1 MSQSLETSTQAPTI
15 PAVTGGGTKTD
26 GSGTTTETGTATT
39 DEAVLY
45 DGNIVEYTSFDDM
58 NLKLKLL
65 RGIYA
70 YGFEKPSPIQSRAIV
85 PILSK
90 QDVIGQAQSGTG
102 KTGTFLI
109 SALQRIDEN
118 LKHPQALILA
128 PTRELSQQIFGVL
141 ENLSSFMDVKSML
154 LIGGNS
160 RRDDIQALNDI
171 PRQILVGTPGRV
183 YDMLKNMSVSSK
195 DFKMFILDEA
205 DEMLS
210 RGFEDQIYEIF
221 QYIPR
226 TCQTVLMSATMPPE
240 ALKMTEKFMEEPIKI
255 LVQNEELTLE
265 GIRQFFIS
273 IDKEAWKLET
283 LIDIYSKI
291 SIAQSIIYCNTK
303 RTADWLV
310 EQLKDREYAV
320 KCIHSNMKSD
330 ERKDV
335 MKEFRE
341 GNLRV
346 IIATDIISRGID
358 VQQVSI
364 VINYDIPPLK
374 DVYIHRIGRSG
385 RFGRK
390 GVAIN
395 FVTQDDINKMKTI
408 QTYYQTNIDEMPEN
422 IAEFL

>member
-1 MSQSLETSTQAPTI
+1 MSESHTQPTTNVVQDNSGDSADADGGDTH
-15 PAVTGGGTKTD
+15 PFTG
-26 GSGTTTETGTATT
+26 EIA
-39 DEAVLY
+39 
-45 DGNIVEYTSFDDM
+45 EYKSFDDM
-58 NLKLKLL
+58 NLKLNLL

-90 QDVIGQAQSGTG
+90 RDVIGQAQSGTG

-109 SALQRIDEN
+109 SALQRVDET
-118 LKHPQALILA
+118 LKQPQALILA
-128 PTRELSQQIFGVL
+128 PTRELAGQIFGVL
-141 ENLSSFMDVKSML
+141 QSLSSYLDVKSIL
-154 LIGGNS
+154 LIGGDT
-160 RRDDIQALNDI
+160 RRDDIRALEDT
-171 PRQILVGTPGRV
+171 PRQFIVGTPGRV
-183 YDMLKNMSVSSK
+183 YDMLKNRSLSSK
-195 DFKMFILDEA
+195 ELRMFILDEA

-221 QYIPR
+221 QYVPQ

-240 ALKMTEKFMEEPIKI
+240 ALKMTENFMDDPIKI

-265 GIRQFFIS
+265 GIKQFYIS
-273 IDKEAWKLET
+273 IEKDAWKLET
-283 LIDIYSKI
+283 LVDIYSKLQVN
-291 SIAQSIIYCNTK
+291 QSIIYCNTK

-310 EQLKDREYAV
+310 EQLNSRDYAV
-320 KCIHSNMKSD
+320 KCIHSNMKAD
-330 ERKDV
+330 ERKAV
-335 MKEFRE
+335 MQEFRD
-341 GNLRV
+341 GDLRV

-395 FVTQDDINKMKTI
+395 FVTQDDVNKLKTI
-408 QTYYQTNIDEMPEN
+408 QTYYQTNIEEMPDSIEDL
-422 IAEFL
+422 I

>member
-1 MSQSLETSTQAPTI
+1 MSTQQESPQNTSVEDVNDDTRAF
-15 PAVTGGGTKTD
+15 D
-26 GSGTTTETGTATT
+26 GK
-39 DEAVLY
+39 
-45 DGNIVEYTSFDDM
+45 IVEYESFDDM
-58 NLKLKLL
+58 NLKVKLL

-70 YGFEKPSPIQSRAIV
+70 YGFEKPSPIQGRAIV

-90 QDVIGQAQSGTG
+90 RDVIGQAQSGTG

-109 SALQRIDEN
+109 STLQRIDTE
-118 LKHPQALILA
+118 LKRPQALILA
-128 PTRELSQQIFGVL
+128 PTRELSTQIYNVL
-141 ENLSSFMDVKSML
+141 ENLSSFMGVNTML
-154 LIGGNS
+154 LVGGNN
-160 RRDDIQALNDI
+160 RRDDIQALSTT
-171 PRQILVGTPGRV
+171 PRQVIVGTPGRV
-183 YDMLKNMSVSSK
+183 YDMLKNLSFSSK
-195 DFKMFILDEA
+195 DLRMFVLDEA

-221 QYIPR
+221 RYIPR
-226 TCQTVLMSATMPPE
+226 SCQTVLMSATMPPE
-240 ALKMTEKFMEEPIKI
+240 ALQMTEKFMENPIKI

-283 LIDIYSKI
+283 LIDIYNKLSI
-291 SIAQSIIYCNTK
+291 SQSIIYCNTK

-310 EQLKDREYAV
+310 SQLTDREYAV
-320 KCIHSNMKSD
+320 QCIHSNMSSE

-335 MKEFRE
+335 MKQFRE

-364 VINYDIPPLK
+364 VINYDIPALK

-395 FVTQDDINKMKTI
+395 FVTQDDINKMRTI
-408 QTYYQTNIDEMPEN
+408 QTYYQTSIEEMPAD
-422 IAEFL
+422 ISEFI

>member
-1 MSQSLETSTQAPTI
+1 MSESQTQSTQSVP
-15 PAVTGGGTKTD
+15 
-26 GSGTTTETGTATT
+26 TT
-39 DEAVLY
+39 DNGGASKESEVTESEQESKSLFT
-45 DGNIVEYTSFDDM
+45 GNIVEYTSFDDM

-65 RGIYA
+65 RGIFA

-85 PILSK
+85 PILSG

-109 SALQRIDEN
+109 SALQRIDEA
-118 LKHPQALILA
+118 LKQPQVLILA
-128 PTRELSQQIFGVL
+128 PTRELAGQIYGVL
-141 ENLSSFMDVKSML
+141 ENLSSYLDVESIL
-154 LIGGNS
+154 LIGGDT
-160 RRDDIQALNDI
+160 RRDDIRSLEDT
-171 PRQILVGTPGRV
+171 PRQVIVGTPGRV
-183 YDMLKNMSVSSK
+183 YDMLKNRSLSSK
-195 DFKMFILDEA
+195 ELRMFILDEA

-221 QYIPR
+221 QYVPK

-240 ALKMTEKFMEEPIKI
+240 ALEMTENFMDNPIKI

-265 GIRQFFIS
+265 GIKQFYIS
-273 IDKEAWKLET
+273 IEKDAWKLET
-283 LIDIYSKI
+283 LVDIYRKLQVN
-291 SIAQSIIYCNTK
+291 QSIIYCNTK

-310 EQLKDREYAV
+310 EQLNSRDYAV
-320 KCIHSNMKSD
+320 KCIHSNMKAE
-330 ERKDV
+330 ERKQV
-335 MKEFRE
+335 MQEFRN
-341 GNLRV
+341 GDLRV

-364 VINYDIPPLK
+364 VINYDIPSLK

-395 FVTQDDINKMKTI
+395 FVTQDDVNKLKTI
-408 QTYYQTNIDEMPEN
+408 QTYYQTNIEEMPDSIEDL
-422 IAEFL
+422 I

>member
-1 MSQSLETSTQAPTI
+1 MSTQQESPQNTSVEDVNDDTRAF
-15 PAVTGGGTKTD
+15 D
-26 GSGTTTETGTATT
+26 GK
-39 DEAVLY
+39 
-45 DGNIVEYTSFDDM
+45 IVEYESFDDM
-58 NLKLKLL
+58 NLKVKLL

-70 YGFEKPSPIQSRAIV
+70 YGFEKPSPIQGRAIV

-90 QDVIGQAQSGTG
+90 RDVIGQAQSGTG

-109 SALQRIDEN
+109 STLQRIDTE
-118 LKHPQALILA
+118 LKRPQALILA
-128 PTRELSQQIFGVL
+128 PTRELSTQIYNVL
-141 ENLSSFMDVKSML
+141 ENLSSFMGVNTML
-154 LIGGNS
+154 LVGGNN
-160 RRDDIQALNDI
+160 RRDDIQALSTT
-171 PRQILVGTPGRV
+171 PRQVIVGTPGRV
-183 YDMLKNMSVSSK
+183 YDMLKNLSFSSK
-195 DFKMFILDEA
+195 DLCMFVLDEA

-221 QYIPR
+221 RYIPR
-226 TCQTVLMSATMPPE
+226 SCQTVLMSATMPPE
-240 ALKMTEKFMEEPIKI
+240 ALQMTEKFMENPIKI

-283 LIDIYSKI
+283 LIDIYNKLSI
-291 SIAQSIIYCNTK
+291 SQSIIYCNTK

-310 EQLKDREYAV
+310 SQLTDREYAV
-320 KCIHSNMKSD
+320 QCIHSNMSSE

-335 MKEFRE
+335 MKQFRE

-364 VINYDIPPLK
+364 VINYDIPALK

-395 FVTQDDINKMKTI
+395 FVTQDDINKMRTI
-408 QTYYQTNIDEMPEN
+408 QTYYQTSIEEMPAD
-422 IAEFL
+422 ISEFI

>member
-1 MSQSLETSTQAPTI
+1 MSETQVQVQAQNTPQTNNTPVADSSTAAET
-15 PAVTGGGTKTD
+15 
-26 GSGTTTETGTATT
+26 TTTEIDRTFNGK
-39 DEAVLY
+39 
-45 DGNIVEYTSFDDM
+45 IVEYTSFDDM
-58 NLKLKLL
+58 NLKVKLL

-90 QDVIGQAQSGTG
+90 RDVIGQAQSGTG

-109 SALQRIDEN
+109 STLQRIDVEV
-118 LKHPQALILA
+118 KRPQALILA
-128 PTRELSQQIFGVL
+128 PTRELSSQIFNVL
-141 ENLSSFMDVKSML
+141 ENLSSFMGITSML
-154 LIGGNS
+154 LVGGNN
-160 RRDDIQALNDI
+160 RRDDIQALSDQQ
-171 PRQILVGTPGRV
+171 RQVLVGTPGRV
-183 YDMLKNMSVSSK
+183 YDMLKNLSFSSK
-195 DFKMFILDEA
+195 DLRMFVLDEA

-226 TCQTVLMSATMPPE
+226 SCQTVLMSATMPPE
-240 ALKMTEKFMEEPIKI
+240 ALKMTEKFMEDPIKI

-265 GIRQFFIS
+265 GIKQFFIS

-283 LIDIYSKI
+283 LIDIYNKLSI
-291 SIAQSIIYCNTK
+291 SQSIIYCNTK

-310 EQLKDREYAV
+310 TQLTDREYAV
-320 KCIHSNMKSD
+320 QCIHSNMKSE

-335 MKEFRE
+335 MKQFRE

-364 VINYDIPPLK
+364 VINYDIPALK

-395 FVTQDDINKMKTI
+395 FVTQEDINKMRTI
-408 QTYYQTNIDEMPEN
+408 QTYYQTSIEEMPED
-422 IAEFL
+422 ISEFI

>member
-1 MSQSLETSTQAPTI
+1 MSTQQESPQNTSVEDANDDTR
-15 PAVTGGGTKTD
+15 AFD
-26 GSGTTTETGTATT
+26 GK
-39 DEAVLY
+39 
-45 DGNIVEYTSFDDM
+45 IVEYESFDDM
-58 NLKLKLL
+58 NLKVKLL

-70 YGFEKPSPIQSRAIV
+70 YGFEKPSPIQGRAIV

-90 QDVIGQAQSGTG
+90 RDVIGQAQSGTG

-109 SALQRIDEN
+109 STLQRIDTE
-118 LKHPQALILA
+118 LKRPQALILA
-128 PTRELSQQIFGVL
+128 PTRELSTQIYNVL
-141 ENLSSFMDVKSML
+141 ENLSSFMGVSTML
-154 LIGGNS
+154 LVGGNN
-160 RRDDIQALNDI
+160 RRDDIQALSTT
-171 PRQILVGTPGRV
+171 PRQVIVGTPGRV
-183 YDMLKNMSVSSK
+183 YDMLKNLSFSSK
-195 DFKMFILDEA
+195 DLRMFVLDEA

-221 QYIPR
+221 RYIPR
-226 TCQTVLMSATMPPE
+226 SCQTVLMSATMPPE
-240 ALKMTEKFMEEPIKI
+240 ALQMTEKFMENPIKI

-283 LIDIYSKI
+283 LIDIYNKLSI
-291 SIAQSIIYCNTK
+291 SQSIIYCNTK

-310 EQLKDREYAV
+310 SQLTDREYAV
-320 KCIHSNMKSD
+320 QCIHSNMSSE

-335 MKEFRE
+335 MKQFRE

-364 VINYDIPPLK
+364 VINYDIPALK

-395 FVTQDDINKMKTI
+395 FVTQDDINKMRTI
-408 QTYYQTNIDEMPEN
+408 QTYYQTSIEEMPAD
-422 IAEFL
+422 ISEFI

>member
-1 MSQSLETSTQAPTI
+1 MSTQQESPQNTSVEDVNDDTRAF
-15 PAVTGGGTKTD
+15 D
-26 GSGTTTETGTATT
+26 GK
-39 DEAVLY
+39 
-45 DGNIVEYTSFDDM
+45 IVEYESFDDM
-58 NLKLKLL
+58 NLKVKLL

-70 YGFEKPSPIQSRAIV
+70 YGFEKPSPIQGRAIV

-90 QDVIGQAQSGTG
+90 RDVIGQAQSGTG

-109 SALQRIDEN
+109 STLQRIDTE
-118 LKHPQALILA
+118 LKRPQALILA
-128 PTRELSQQIFGVL
+128 PTRELSTQIYNVL
-141 ENLSSFMDVKSML
+141 ENLSSFMGVSTIL
-154 LIGGNS
+154 LVGGNN
-160 RRDDIQALNDI
+160 RRDDIQALSTT
-171 PRQILVGTPGRV
+171 PRQVIVGTPGRV
-183 YDMLKNMSVSSK
+183 YDMLKNLSFSSK
-195 DFKMFILDEA
+195 DLRMFVLDEA

-221 QYIPR
+221 RYIPR
-226 TCQTVLMSATMPPE
+226 SCQTVLMSATMPPE
-240 ALKMTEKFMEEPIKI
+240 ALQMTEKFMENPIKI

-283 LIDIYSKI
+283 LIDIYNKLSI
-291 SIAQSIIYCNTK
+291 SQSIIYCNTK

-310 EQLKDREYAV
+310 SQLTDREYAV
-320 KCIHSNMKSD
+320 QCIHSNMSSE

-335 MKEFRE
+335 MKQFRE

-364 VINYDIPPLK
+364 VINYDIPALK

-395 FVTQDDINKMKTI
+395 FVTQDDINKMRTI
-408 QTYYQTNIDEMPEN
+408 QTYYQTSIEEMPAD
-422 IAEFL
+422 ISEFI

>member
-1 MSQSLETSTQAPTI
+1 MSQSQSESQLNQLTSTEVPNDTNDTTENE
-15 PAVTGGGTKTD
+15 VTE
-26 GSGTTTETGTATT
+26 TTTEDTHPYTGH
-39 DEAVLY
+39 
-45 DGNIVEYTSFDDM
+45 IVEYTSFDEM

-90 QDVIGQAQSGTG
+90 KDVIGQAQSGTG

-109 SALQRIDEN
+109 STLQRVDET
-118 LKHPQALILA
+118 LKQPQALILA
-128 PTRELSQQIFGVL
+128 PTRELASQIFGVL
-141 ENLSSFMDVKSML
+141 ENLSTYLDIQSIL
-154 LIGGNS
+154 LVGGGT
-160 RRDDIQALNDI
+160 RRDDIRGLEDT
-171 PRQILVGTPGRV
+171 PRQIAVGTPGRV
-183 YDMLKNMSVSSK
+183 YDMLKNRSLSSK
-195 DFKMFILDEA
+195 GLRMFVLDEA

-221 QYIPR
+221 QYIPQ

-240 ALKMTEKFMEEPIKI
+240 ALKITEDFMDNPIKI

-265 GIRQFFIS
+265 GIKQFYIS
-273 IDKEAWKLET
+273 IEKEAWKLET
-283 LIDIYSKI
+283 LVDIYSKLQVN
-291 SIAQSIIYCNTK
+291 QSIIYCNTK

-310 EQLKDREYAV
+310 EQLNSRDYSV
-320 KCIHSNMKSD
+320 KCIHSNMKAD
-330 ERKDV
+330 ERKAV
-335 MKEFRE
+335 MKEFRD
-341 GNLRV
+341 GDLRV

-395 FVTQDDINKMKTI
+395 FVTQDDVNKLKTI
-408 QTYYQTNIDEMPEN
+408 QTYYQTSIQEMPTD
-422 IAEFL
+422 ISEFI

>member
-1 MSQSLETSTQAPTI
+1 MSTQQESPQESPQNTSVEA
-15 PAVTGGGTKTD
+15 ATD
-26 GSGTTTETGTATT
+26 DTRTF
-39 DEAVLY
+39 
-45 DGNIVEYTSFDDM
+45 DGKIVEYDSFDDM
-58 NLKLKLL
+58 NLKVKLL

-70 YGFEKPSPIQSRAIV
+70 YGFEKPSPIQGRAIV

-90 QDVIGQAQSGTG
+90 RDVIGQAQSGTG

-109 SALQRIDEN
+109 STLQRIDVE
-118 LKHPQALILA
+118 LKRPQALILA
-128 PTRELSQQIFGVL
+128 PTRELSSQIYDVL
-141 ENLSSFMDVKSML
+141 ENLSSFMGIDTML
-154 LIGGNS
+154 LVGGNN
-160 RRDDIQALNDI
+160 RRDDIQALSST
-171 PRQILVGTPGRV
+171 PRQVLVGTPGRV
-183 YDMLKNMSVSSK
+183 YDMLKNLSFSSK
-195 DFKMFILDEA
+195 DLRMFVLDEA

-221 QYIPR
+221 RYIPR
-226 TCQTVLMSATMPPE
+226 SCQTVLMSATMPPE
-240 ALKMTEKFMEEPIKI
+240 ALKMTEKFMENPIKI

-283 LIDIYSKI
+283 LIDIYNKLSI
-291 SIAQSIIYCNTK
+291 SQSIIYCNTK

-310 EQLKDREYAV
+310 SQLTEREYAV
-320 KCIHSNMKSD
+320 QCIHSNMSSD

-335 MKEFRE
+335 MKQFRA

-364 VINYDIPPLK
+364 VINYDIPALK

-395 FVTQDDINKMKTI
+395 FVTQDDINKMRTI
-408 QTYYQTNIDEMPEN
+408 QTYYQTSIEEMPAD
-422 IAEFL
+422 ISEFI

>member
-1 MSQSLETSTQAPTI
+1 MSHSESNLIQSTQPNEAPNNNETEDTH
-15 PAVTGGGTKTD
+15 PYTGH
-26 GSGTTTETGTATT
+26 
-39 DEAVLY
+39 
-45 DGNIVEYTSFDDM
+45 IIEYTSFDDM
-58 NLKLKLL
+58 NLKTKLL

-90 QDVIGQAQSGTG
+90 KDVIGQAQSGTG

-109 SALQRIDEN
+109 STLQRVDET

-128 PTRELSQQIFGVL
+128 PTRELASQIFNVL
-141 ENLSSFMDVKSML
+141 ESLSSYLDVKLIL
-154 LIGGNS
+154 LVGGGT
-160 RRDDIQALNDI
+160 RREDIRALEDT
-171 PRQILVGTPGRV
+171 PRQIVVGTPGRV
-183 YDMLKNMSVSSK
+183 YDMLKNRSLSSK
-195 DFKMFILDEA
+195 ELRMFVLDEA

-221 QYIPR
+221 QYIPQ

-240 ALKMTEKFMEEPIKI
+240 ALKITEDFMDNPIKI

-265 GIRQFFIS
+265 GIKQFYIS
-273 IDKEAWKLET
+273 IEKEAWKLET
-283 LIDIYSKI
+283 LVDIYSKLQVN
-291 SIAQSIIYCNTK
+291 QSIIYCNTK

-310 EQLKDREYAV
+310 EQLNSREYSV

-330 ERKDV
+330 ERKSV
-335 MKEFRE
+335 MQEFRDGE
-341 GNLRV
+341 LRV

-395 FVTQDDINKMKTI
+395 FVTQDDINKLKMI
-408 QTYYQTNIDEMPEN
+408 QTYYQTNIQEMPTD
-422 IAEFL
+422 ISEFI

>member
-1 MSQSLETSTQAPTI
+1 MSTSQANTQNTSTDKV
-15 PAVTGGGTKTD
+15 AVTETVTV
-26 GSGTTTETGTATT
+26 TVTETETEREFDGTIT
-39 DEAVLY
+39 
-45 DGNIVEYTSFDDM
+45 EYKSFDDM
-58 NLKLKLL
+58 NLKINLL

-70 YGFEKPSPIQSRAIV
+70 YGFEKPSPIQSRAII
-85 PILSK
+85 PILTK
-90 QDVIGQAQSGTG
+90 RDVIGQAQSGTG

-109 SALQRIDEN
+109 SILQRIDTAV
-118 LKHPQALILA
+118 KQPQALVMA
-128 PTRELSQQIFGVL
+128 PTRELAQQIFDVL
-141 ENLSSFMDVKSML
+141 GHISSFMDITSML
-154 LIGGNS
+154 LVGGNN
-160 RRDDIQALNDI
+160 RRDDIQALSDT
-171 PRQILVGTPGRV
+171 PRQVLVGTPGRV
-183 YDMLKNMSVSSK
+183 YDMLKNLSFSSK
-195 DFKMFILDEA
+195 DLRMFVLDEA

-226 TCQTVLMSATMPPE
+226 SCQTVLMSATMPPE
-240 ALKMTEKFMEEPIKI
+240 ALKMTEKFMENPIKI

-265 GIRQFFIS
+265 GIKQFFIS

-283 LIDIYSKI
+283 LIDIYNKLSI
-291 SIAQSIIYCNTK
+291 SQSIIYCNTK

-310 EQLKDREYAV
+310 TQLTDREYAV
-320 KCIHSNMKSD
+320 QCIHSNMSAE

-335 MKEFRE
+335 MKQFRE

-364 VINYDIPPLK
+364 VINYDIPALK

-395 FVTQDDINKMKTI
+395 FVTQDDINKMRTI
-408 QTYYQTNIDEMPEN
+408 QTYYQTNIEEMPEDISN
-422 IAEFL
+422 FI

>member
-1 MSQSLETSTQAPTI
+1 MSHSESNLIQSTQPNEAPNNNETEDTH
-15 PAVTGGGTKTD
+15 PYTGH
-26 GSGTTTETGTATT
+26 
-39 DEAVLY
+39 
-45 DGNIVEYTSFDDM
+45 IIEYTSFDDM
-58 NLKLKLL
+58 NLKTKLL

-90 QDVIGQAQSGTG
+90 TDVIGQAQSGTG

-109 SALQRIDEN
+109 STLQRVDET

-128 PTRELSQQIFGVL
+128 PTRELASQIFNVL
-141 ENLSSFMDVKSML
+141 ESLSSYLDVKLIL
-154 LIGGNS
+154 LVGGGT
-160 RRDDIQALNDI
+160 RREDIRALEDT
-171 PRQILVGTPGRV
+171 PRQIVVGTPGRV
-183 YDMLKNMSVSSK
+183 YDMLKNRSLSSK
-195 DFKMFILDEA
+195 ELRMFVLDEA

-221 QYIPR
+221 QYIPQ

-240 ALKMTEKFMEEPIKI
+240 ALKITEDFMDNPIKI

-265 GIRQFFIS
+265 GIKQFYIS
-273 IDKEAWKLET
+273 IEKEAWKLET
-283 LIDIYSKI
+283 LVDIYSKLQVN
-291 SIAQSIIYCNTK
+291 QSIIYCNTK

-310 EQLKDREYAV
+310 EQLNSREYSV

-330 ERKDV
+330 ERKSV
-335 MKEFRE
+335 MQEFRDGE
-341 GNLRV
+341 LRV

-395 FVTQDDINKMKTI
+395 FVTQDDINKLKMI
-408 QTYYQTNIDEMPEN
+408 QTYYQTNIQEMPTD
-422 IAEFL
+422 ISEFI

>member
-1 MSQSLETSTQAPTI
+1 MSQSQSESQLNPSQPTDV
-15 PAVTGGGTKTD
+15 PNDNNTNDATEEDTHPYTGQ
-26 GSGTTTETGTATT
+26 
-39 DEAVLY
+39 
-45 DGNIVEYTSFDDM
+45 IIEYTSFDDM

-65 RGIYA
+65 RGVYA

-90 QDVIGQAQSGTG
+90 KDVIGQAQSGTG

-109 SALQRIDEN
+109 STLQRVDET
-118 LKHPQALILA
+118 LKHPQALVLA
-128 PTRELSQQIFGVL
+128 PTRELASQIFGVL
-141 ENLSSFMDVKSML
+141 ENLSSYLDVQSIL
-154 LIGGNS
+154 LVGGGT
-160 RRDDIQALNDI
+160 RRDDIRALEET
-171 PRQILVGTPGRV
+171 PRQIIVGTPGRV
-183 YDMLKNMSVSSK
+183 YDMLKNRSLSSK
-195 DFKMFILDEA
+195 ELRMFVLDEA

-221 QYIPR
+221 QYIPQ

-240 ALKMTEKFMEEPIKI
+240 ALKITEDFMENPIKI

-265 GIRQFFIS
+265 GIKQFYIS
-273 IDKEAWKLET
+273 IEKEAWKLET
-283 LIDIYSKI
+283 LVDIYSKLQVN
-291 SIAQSIIYCNTK
+291 QSIIYCNTK

-310 EQLKDREYAV
+310 EQLNSRDYSV
-320 KCIHSNMKSD
+320 KCIHSNMKSE
-330 ERKDV
+330 ERKAV
-335 MKEFRE
+335 MKEFRDGE
-341 GNLRV
+341 LRV

-395 FVTQDDINKMKTI
+395 FVTQDDINKLKTI
-408 QTYYQTNIDEMPEN
+408 QTYYQTSIQEMP
-422 IAEFL
+422 IDISEFI

>member
-1 MSQSLETSTQAPTI
+1 MSTQQESPQNTSA
-15 PAVTGGGTKTD
+15 
-26 GSGTTTETGTATT
+26 ETAT
-39 DEAVLY
+39 DDARAFNGKL
-45 DGNIVEYTSFDDM
+45 VEYDSFDDM
-58 NLKLKLL
+58 NLKVKLL

-70 YGFEKPSPIQSRAIV
+70 YGFEKPSPIQGRAIV

-90 QDVIGQAQSGTG
+90 RDVIGQAQSGTG

-109 SALQRIDEN
+109 STLQRIDVD
-118 LKHPQALILA
+118 LKRPQALILA
-128 PTRELSQQIFGVL
+128 PTRELSTQIYNVL
-141 ENLSSFMDVKSML
+141 ENLSSFMGVDTML
-154 LIGGNS
+154 LVGGNN
-160 RRDDIQALNDI
+160 RRDDIQALSST
-171 PRQILVGTPGRV
+171 PRQVLVGTPGRV
-183 YDMLKNMSVSSK
+183 YDMLKNLSFSSK
-195 DFKMFILDEA
+195 DLRMFVLDEA

-221 QYIPR
+221 RYIPR
-226 TCQTVLMSATMPPE
+226 SCQTVLMSATMPPE
-240 ALKMTEKFMEEPIKI
+240 ALKMTEKFMENPIKI

-283 LIDIYSKI
+283 LIDIYNKLSI
-291 SIAQSIIYCNTK
+291 SQSIIYCNTK

-310 EQLKDREYAV
+310 SQLTDREYAV
-320 KCIHSNMKSD
+320 QCIHSNMSSE

-335 MKEFRE
+335 MKQFRE

-364 VINYDIPPLK
+364 VINYDIPALK

-395 FVTQDDINKMKTI
+395 FVTQDDINKMRTI
-408 QTYYQTNIDEMPEN
+408 QTYYQTSIEEMPAD
-422 IAEFL
+422 ISEFL